1 VRPVVLRDDVEILI
15 RVGDEK
21 SSFFVSMDSR
31 IREVQNPLDLV
42 IRKAGFRINL
52 LRLKDALFFDTLR
65 DKLNW
70 GLDVR
75 N

>member
-1 VRPVVLRDDVEILI
+1 MRDDVEIRIL
-15 RVGDEK
+15 VGGQNA
-21 SSFFVSMDSR
+21 SFFVSMDSR
-31 IREVQNPLDLV
+31 IREVENPLELL

-52 LRLKDALFFDTLR
+52 LRLRDASFFNTLR